1 MKPIRLSA
9 HALGYVSKRGFT
21 LVEVEEAIRTCR
33 WTPAARNRM
42 ECRKEFPFGQDWNG
56 TFYANK
62 RVRPI
67 FVETPQELIV
77 VTVSTYFY

>member
-9 HALGYVSKRGFT
+9 HALGYVQKRGFT
-21 LVEVEEAIRTCR
+21 VAEVEQAIRTCP
-33 WTPAARNRM
+33 WLPTPKNRL
-42 ECRKEFPFGQDWNG
+42 ECRLELPFGQDWNG

-67 FVETPQELIV
+67 FVDTPTEIIMI
-77 VTVSTYFY
+77 TVYTYYY